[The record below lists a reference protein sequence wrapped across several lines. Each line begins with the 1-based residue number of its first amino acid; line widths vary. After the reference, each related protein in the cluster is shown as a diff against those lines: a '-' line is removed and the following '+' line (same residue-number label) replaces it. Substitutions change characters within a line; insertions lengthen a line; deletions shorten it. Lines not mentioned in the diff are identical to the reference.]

1 MSTTINPVQTPV
13 EQAPAFKAKDKNAK
27 KIADGFMKNAKKL
40 TPDVAFME
48 QNAGMCYAA
57 SVKNPA
63 VLKETVL
70 RETALGN
77 FDFVKGINEYLATTK
92 AKNIYKK

>member
-1 MSTTINPVQTPV
+1 MP
-13 EQAPAFKAKDKNAK
+13 KAAE
-27 KIADGFMKNAKKL
+27 L
-40 TPDVAFME
+40 TPEQAFME
-48 QNAGMCYAA
+48 QVAGMCCAA

>member
-1 MSTTINPVQTPV
+1 MSTINPVQAPV
-13 EQAPAFKAKDKNAK
+13 EQAPAFKAKGKYAK

-40 TPDVAFME
+40 PPDVAFME

-63 VLKETVL
+63 VLKETVCRVFCEPFL
-70 RETALGN
+70 FFMYNRM
-77 FDFVKGINEYLATTK
+77 DKP
-92 AKNIYKK
+92 

>member
-13 EQAPAFKAKDKNAK
+13 EQAPAFKAKGKNAK

-40 TPDVAFME
+40 TPEEAFRE

-77 FDFVKGINEYLATTK
+77 FDFVKGINVYLANAK
-92 AKNIYKK
+92 AKGVYKK

>member
-1 MSTTINPVQTPV
+1 MSTTINPAQAPV
-13 EQAPAFKAKDKNAK
+13 EQAPAFKAKGKNAK
-27 KIADGFMKNAKKL
+27 KIADGFIRNAKKL
-40 TPDVAFME
+40 PLEVAFME

-77 FDFVKGINEYLATTK
+77 FDFVKGINEYLAITK
-92 AKNIYKK
+92 AKNVYKK